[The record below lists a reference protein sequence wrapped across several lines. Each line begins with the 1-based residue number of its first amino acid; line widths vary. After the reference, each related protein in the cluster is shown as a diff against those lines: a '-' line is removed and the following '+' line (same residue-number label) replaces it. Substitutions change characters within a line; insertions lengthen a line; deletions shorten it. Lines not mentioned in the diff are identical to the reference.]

1 MTLFLSIKDAEVGL
15 YKTNFQSSGH
25 EFFAH
30 LSRNA
35 KLLGRECEFS
45 SGDQFDT
52 LFMEGTSNL
61 DLDNCHF
68 KGHKVAVATH
78 VSNFEGTLSIT
89 NSDIINSRAHG
100 LIIYGGKLKLENVEF
115 HQGKGGIYIGNKSQ
129 AILTSV
135 VLDGLTINGMEVT
148 DGASAQLNEVSITAA
163 QTAIL
168 GLKAGSSIR
177 GSTVSFQGGERGL
190 HLREGAIAT
199 LTKATFHDSAIS
211 AITLERQSS
220 LTLDESNLDLAAGN
234 CIEAKDSNATL
245 RTVTLSN
252 CLFALNLTQNCLIKH
267 KQLTFKN
274 NKEKIHNNFN
284 SSKLQEL
291 P

>member
-1 MTLFLSIKDAEVGL
+1 
-15 YKTNFQSSGH
+15 
-25 EFFAH
+25 
-30 LSRNA
+30 
-35 KLLGRECEFS
+35 
-45 SGDQFDT
+45 
-52 LFMEGTSNL
+52 
-61 DLDNCHF
+61 
-68 KGHKVAVATH
+68 
-78 VSNFEGTLSIT
+78 
-89 NSDIINSRAHG
+89 
-100 LIIYGGKLKLENVEF
+100 
-115 HQGKGGIYIGNKSQ
+115 
-129 AILTSV
+129 
-135 VLDGLTINGMEVT
+135 MEVT